1 MNKEFNPNGSL
12 LNIAGICNI
21 NRNIFGMMPQLKS
34 AADTNLSS
42 EERKFLFDSFLKNL
56 KLTKHTCFCFLN

>member
-21 NRNIFGMMPQLKS
+21 NRNIFGMIPHHER
-34 AADTNLSS
+34 AANTNLSS
-42 EERKFLFDSFLKNL
+42 KDRKFLFDSLLKNL
-56 KLTKHTCFCFLN
+56 KLTKDTCFYFLN

>member
-12 LNIAGICNI
+12 LNIAGICNKESYV
-21 NRNIFGMMPQLKS
+21 FGMMPRLER

-42 EERKFLFDSFLKNL
+42 EDGKFLFDSLLKNFK
-56 KLTKHTCFCFLN
+56 KLTKHIYF

>member
-21 NRNIFGMMPQLKS
+21 YRNIFRMMPHLES

-42 EERKFLFDSFLKNL
+42 EERKFLFDSLLK
-56 KLTKHTCFCFLN
+56 T

>member
-21 NRNIFGMMPQLKS
+21 NRNIFGMMPQLES
-34 AADTNLSS
+34 AAFTNLSN
-42 EERKFLFDSFLKNL
+42 EERKFLFDSLLKNL
-56 KLTKHTCFCFLN
+56 KLTKHTCFYFLN